1 VSQVSSRAILLRAHP
16 YSETSQILRF
26 YAQTMGVVAA
36 VAKGVRKSGGR
47 GIGALSTLGEGTLI
61 LYHRPSR
68 ELQTF
73 KDFSLLR
80 DRRGLA
86 RDPRRFA
93 GASVLGELVLLHAGS
108 EGNPMLYSLLADGLD
123 TLEAVGE
130 EGILTALLLE
140 TWTLIAELGYAP
152 SLRQCVSCGRELED
166 EETGRLDFA
175 EGGIRCSRCQAEIR
189 GPRLGPLARKQL
201 RGLVERSLE
210 GELIRP
216 VAHLRLAS
224 DFITYHISGGIPLRS
239 MEVLGKLIPHD
250 DA

>member
-1 VSQVSSRAILLRAHP
+1 
-16 YSETSQILRF
+16 
-26 YAQTMGVVAA
+26 MGVVAA
-36 VAKGVRKSGGR
+36 VAKGVRRGGGR
-47 GIGALSTLGEGTLI
+47 GMGALSTLAEGTLI

-68 ELQTF
+68 DLQTF
-73 KDFSLLR
+73 KEFSLLR

-108 EGNPMLYSLLADGLD
+108 EGNPMLYSLLTEGLD
-123 TLEAVGE
+123 HLETTGE
-130 EGILTALLLE
+130 DRLLSALLQE

-175 EGGIRCSRCQAEIR
+175 EGGIRCSGCQAEIR
-189 GPRLGPLARKQL
+189 GPRLGPLARRQL

-210 GELIRP
+210 GELMRP
-216 VAHLRLAS
+216 AAHLRLAS
-224 DFITYHISGGIPLRS
+224 DFITYHISGGTPLRS